1 MKSTAKIYLLFLRYL
16 ILVPLAI
23 PNLWIF
29 YSIFTPLTIY
39 PVYFF
44 LKLFINVSLSGNT
57 FLLNSSISIE
67 LVKACIAG
75 SAYFLLLVLNFT
87 TPMNYKKRAKA
98 LLFSFF
104 AFLLANVLRIFIFS
118 FILIESFSL
127 FNLTHLIFWYFL
139 SIVIVFA
146 IWLLTIKLFKIKEI
160 PVYSDLIFLYKNIR
174 KKKLNNLDKTN
185 NTKARK

>member
-44 LKLFINVSLSGNT
+44 LKLFINVSLSGNIL
-57 FLLNSSISIE
+57 FFDSIPSVE

-98 LLFSFF
+98 LLFSFSV
-104 AFLLANVLRIFIFS
+104 FLLVNILRIIIFS
-118 FILIESFSL
+118 FLLIESFSL

-146 IWLLTIKLFKIKEI
+146 IWFLTIRLFKIKEI
-160 PVYSDLIFLYKNIR
+160 PVYSDLIFLYKNMK
-174 KKKLNNLDKTN
+174 KKKLNKLDKAN
-185 NTKARK
+185 NPKARK